1 MIQGKTFSSN
11 GSASGSSPGADVT
24 WGQIGNMLDLQG
36 TPDLGEDCD
45 LGVEWVVGVRKPWN
59 FYATDVSATLEF
71 LFHKII
77 SE

>member
-1 MIQGKTFSSN
+1 
-11 GSASGSSPGADVT
+11 
-24 WGQIGNMLDLQG
+24 MLDLQG
-36 TPDLGEDCD
+36 TPDLGQDCD

-59 FYATDVSATLEF
+59 LYATDVSATLEF